1 MYPNALWFAS
11 YSRDFVEKN
20 FLLFFVVSVM
30 FLTKKAKHTFI
41 FLKDEPPCS
50 SFFVI
55 CLWSAQC

>member
-11 YSRDFVEKN
+11 YRRDFVEN
-20 FLLFFVVSVM
+20 FFSVVFVASVM
-30 FLTKKAKHTFI
+30 FLAKAKHTFI

-55 CLWSAQC
+55 CLWSAQR